1 MFHVKQFER
10 LKQYCEENQIPYT
23 QKISECFSVFCDML
37 LETNKVMNLTAVTE
51 PQEVEL
57 KHFIDSLAAYGIIKE
72 HEFIQNQDHRIRV
85 MDIGTGAGFP
95 GLPLAFVLPEA
106 DFVLADSLNKRIGF
120 IQSVIDRL
128 DLSHVTAIQGRAEDL
143 GQGKDRESF
152 DFCVSRAVADM
163 SVLLEYCLPMIKKN
177 GMAILYKSG
186 DYKTELE
193 HAGHALEVLGGEVSE
208 VREFQLS
215 DSDIGRSLIMVKK
228 VSETPAKYPRRAGKP
243 SKSPLS

>member
-1 MFHVKQFER
+1 MFHVKQFEK
-10 LKQYCEENQIPYT
+10 LKQYCEENRIPFDR
-23 QKISECFSVFCDML
+23 KVSDCFSVFYNML

-57 KHFIDSLAAYGIIKE
+57 KHFIDSLAAYEIIKE
-72 HEFIQNQDHRIRV
+72 HVLTQNPDQRIRV
-85 MDIGTGAGFP
+85 LDIGTGAGFP

-106 DFVLADSLNKRIGF
+106 DFVLADALNKRIGF
-120 IQSVIDRL
+120 IQSVIDKL
-128 DLSHVTAIQGRAEDL
+128 GLSNVTAIQGRAEDL
-143 GQGKDRESF
+143 GQGHDRESF

-163 SVLLEYCLPMIKKN
+163 SVLLEYCLPMVKKN

-208 VREFQLS
+208 VREFHLS
-215 DSDIGRSLIMVKK
+215 DSDIGRSLIMIQK
-228 VSETPAKYPRRAGKP
+228 VRETPAKYPRRAGKP